1 MSCLT
6 ATTFTGAQVV
16 QQKHYNTNNDM
27 GTLIG
32 IGNTVPQFPY
42 KDLWYGIR
50 INLKNGGHCV
60 ADGKLERVG
69 NLDLHRSLPIQ
80 KRIRRYMAKADGSV
94 NYWLGANDS
103 TLKEGGGAARLNA
116 VDGIVQL
123 YKPDYYR
130 RFELD
135 GDYLLVA
142 ISEVPLP
149 GFVHMKERS
158 RSPWL
163 ASCNRTTNIP
173 TCASFLQWNADGTLK
188 RDADGLLVLADNA
201 AEYRGGNNQTA
212 YDGTYR
218 SMLGMPMS
226 SASANMNTFRTRCRS
241 LGEDWHFG
249 GWRFREEM
257 SWLMAIEFGDLDSQ
271 AAVNAEKTADGFA
284 QGGLGN
290 GTFVNGT
297 EWNAYNGYYPFI
309 PCGVTAK
316 LGNNTGVVEYTI
328 KNWKDGADKVVKV
341 ASYRGWEAPQQY
353 MWEHNDDVRIWHDKP
368 SEGGQGLI
376 FLCNDPAKFANPA
389 NDRVKTLA
397 GYEELGL
404 LPPTNG
410 YISAMG
416 FANGWSF
423 PNSIVGGASNKGYC
437 DYFWRPSVTDDN
449 NAEGWSQ
456 LLSAASAGDAGS
468 SGVRCAFTGH
478 RCADTFAYFGFPL
491 CLEFSASEGI

>member
-1 MSCLT
+1 
-6 ATTFTGAQVV
+6 
-16 QQKHYNTNNDM
+16 M

-50 INLKNGGHCV
+50 INLKNGGHNV

-80 KRIRRYMAKADGSV
+80 KRIRRYMANADGSV

-116 VDGIVQL
+116 LDGIVQL

-130 RFELD
+130 RIEFD

-142 ISEVPLP
+142 ISEVALP

-158 RSPWL
+158 SSPWP
-163 ASCNRTTNIP
+163 AACNRTTNLP

-188 RDADGLLVLADNA
+188 RDASGLLVMASNA
-201 AEYRGGNNQTA
+201 ADYRGGNNQTA
-212 YDGTYR
+212 WDGTYR
-218 SMLGMPMS
+218 SMLGMPIS

-241 LGEDWHFG
+241 LGDMWHFG

-257 SWLMAIEFGDLDSQ
+257 SWLMAIEFGELDSQ
-271 AAVNAEKTADGFA
+271 AAFNAAKTADGFA

-290 GTFVNGT
+290 GTLVNGT
-297 EWNAYNGYYPFI
+297 EWNNYNGYYPFI

-328 KNWKDGADKVVKV
+328 KNWKDGADKVVTV
-341 ASYRGWEAPQQY
+341 ASYRGWEGTAIQQY
-353 MWEHNDDVRIWHDKP
+353 MWLHNDDVRVWYSKTSDGG
-368 SEGGQGLI
+368 EGLL
-376 FLCNDPAKFANPA
+376 FLCEDPAKFANPA
-389 NDRVKTLA
+389 NDKVRTLE
-397 GYEELGL
+397 GYKELGAI
-404 LPPTNG
+404 PTTAG

-416 FANGWSF
+416 YADGWTF
-423 PNSIVGGASNKGYC
+423 PNSTTGGASNKHYC
-437 DYFWRPSVTDDN
+437 DYWWRSNVATDDN
-449 NAEGWSQ
+449 GEEGWRQ
-456 LLSAASAGDAGS
+456 LLSAASANYAEN
-468 SGVRCAFTGH
+468 SGVRCAITTY
-478 RCADTFAYFGFPL
+478 RCADTNAYYGFPL
-491 CLEFSASEGI
+491 CLEISGSEGI

>member
-1 MSCLT
+1 
-6 ATTFTGAQVV
+6 
-16 QQKHYNTNNDM
+16 M

-50 INLKNGGHCV
+50 INLKNGGHNV

-80 KRIRRYMAKADGSV
+80 KRIRRYMANADGSV

-116 VDGIVQL
+116 LDGIVQL

-130 RFELD
+130 RIEFD

-142 ISEVPLP
+142 ISEVALP
-149 GFVHMKERS
+149 GFIHMKERS

-163 ASCNRTTNIP
+163 AVCNRTTNLP

-188 RDADGLLVLADNA
+188 RDANGLLVLASNA

-212 YDGTYR
+212 WDGTYR
-218 SMLGMPMS
+218 SVLGMPMS
-226 SASANMNTFRTRCRS
+226 SSSANMNTFRTRCRS
-241 LGEDWHFG
+241 LGDDWHFG
-249 GWRFREEM
+249 GWRFRDEM
-257 SWLMAIEFGDLDSQ
+257 DWLMAIEFGDLDSQ
-271 AAVNAEKTADGFA
+271 AAFTAEKTADGFA

-290 GTFVNGT
+290 GTLVNST
-297 EWNAYNGYYPFI
+297 EWSNYNGYYPFI

-316 LGNNTGVVEYTI
+316 LGNNTGIVEYTI

-353 MWEHNDDVRIWHDKP
+353 LWEHNDDVRVWHNKP
-368 SEGGQGLI
+368 SEGNNSLLYI
-376 FLCNDPAKFANPA
+376 CNDPAKFANPA
-389 NDRVKTLA
+389 NDRVRTLE
-397 GYEELGL
+397 GYKELGI
-404 LPPTNG
+404 LPSASG

-416 FANGWSF
+416 YADGWTF
-423 PNSIVGGASNKGYC
+423 PNSVVGGASNKNYC
-437 DYFWRPSVTDDN
+437 DYLWRPTITDDN
-449 NAEGWSQ
+449 NAEGWYQ
-456 LLSAASAGDAGS
+456 LLSAAHANVAGH
-468 SGVRCAFTGH
+468 SGVRCAYTNN
-478 RCADTFAYFGFPL
+478 RCADTSADCGFPL
-491 CLEFSASEGI
+491 CLEISGSEGI

>member
-1 MSCLT
+1 M
-6 ATTFTGAQVV
+6 
-16 QQKHYNTNNDM
+16 
-27 GTLIG
+27 
-32 IGNTVPQFPY
+32 PQFPY

-410 YISAMG
+410 HISAMG

-449 NAEGWSQ
+449 NAEGWYQ
-456 LLSAASAGDAGS
+456 LLSAAGAGHAEN
-468 SGVRCAFTGH
+468 SGVRCAGTNN
-478 RCADTFAYFGFPL
+478 RCADTSAHCGFPL

>member
-1 MSCLT
+1 
-6 ATTFTGAQVV
+6 
-16 QQKHYNTNNDM
+16 M

-50 INLKNGGHCV
+50 INLKNGGHSV

-80 KRIRRYMAKADGSV
+80 KRIRRYMANADGSV
-94 NYWLGANDS
+94 KYWLGANDS

-116 VDGIVQL
+116 LDGIVQL

-130 RFELD
+130 RIEFD
-135 GDYLLVA
+135 GDYMLVA
-142 ISEVPLP
+142 ISEVELP
-149 GFVHMKERS
+149 GFIHMKERS

-163 ASCNRTTNIP
+163 ATCNRTTNLP
-173 TCASFLQWNADGTLK
+173 TCASFLQWNADGTLM

-241 LGEDWHFG
+241 LGDDWHFG

-257 SWLMAIEFGDLDSQ
+257 GWLMAIEFGDLDSQ
-271 AAVNAEKTADGFA
+271 AAFTAEKTADGFA

-290 GTFVNGT
+290 GTYVNSS
-297 EWNAYNGYYPFI
+297 EWSAYNGYYPFI

-316 LGNNTGVVEYTI
+316 LGNNTGIVEYTI

-353 MWEHNDDVRIWHDKP
+353 MWEHNDDVRIWHNKP
-368 SEGGQGLI
+368 SEGNNSLI
-376 FLCNDPAKFANPA
+376 FICNDPAKFANPA
-389 NDRVKTLA
+389 NDKVRTLE
-397 GYEELGL
+397 GYTELGV
-404 LPPTNG
+404 LPSASG

-416 FANGWSF
+416 YADGWTF
-423 PNSIVGGASNKGYC
+423 PNSVVGGASNKNYC
-437 DYFWRPSVTDDN
+437 DYFWRPTITDDN
-449 NAEGWSQ
+449 NAEGWYQ
-456 LLSAASAGDAGS
+456 LLSAASATNAEL
-468 SGVRCAFTGH
+468 SGVRCAYTST
-478 RCADTFAYFGFPL
+478 RCAHTYAYYGFPL
-491 CLEFSASEGI
+491 CLEFSSSEGV

>member
-1 MSCLT
+1 MI
-6 ATTFTGAQVV
+6 FTGAQVA
-16 QQKHYNTNNDM
+16 QQKHYNTNINM

-80 KRIRRYMAKADGSV
+80 KRIRRYMANADGSV
-94 NYWLGANDS
+94 KYWLGANDS
-103 TLKEGGGAARLNA
+103 TLKEGGGAALLNA

-130 RFELD
+130 RIEFD
-135 GDYLLVA
+135 GDYMLVA
-142 ISEVPLP
+142 ISEVALP
-149 GFVHMKERS
+149 GFIHMKERS
-158 RSPWL
+158 NSPWP
-163 ASCNRTTNIP
+163 AICNRTTNLP

-188 RDADGLLVLADNA
+188 RDANGLLVLASNA
-201 AEYRGGNNQTA
+201 AEYRGGNNQKDW
-212 YDGTYR
+212 DGTYR
-218 SMLGMPMS
+218 SVLGMPMS

-241 LGEDWHFG
+241 LGNMWHFG

-271 AAVNAEKTADGFA
+271 AAYKAEKTEDGFA

-290 GTFVNGT
+290 GTSVNSS
-297 EWNAYNGYYPFI
+297 EWSAYNGYYPFI

-341 ASYRGWEAPQQY
+341 ASYRGWEGTAIQQY
-353 MWEHNDDVRIWHDKP
+353 MWMHNDDVRIWYNKP
-368 SEGGQGLI
+368 SEGGECLI
-376 FLCNDPAKFANPA
+376 FICNDPAKFANPA
-389 NDRVKTLA
+389 NDRVRTLE

-404 LPPTNG
+404 LPAGGG

-416 FANGWSF
+416 YANGWTF
-423 PNSIVGGASNKGYC
+423 PNSVVGGAANKGYC
-437 DYFWRPSVTDDN
+437 DYFWRATVTDDN
-449 NAEGWSQ
+449 NGHGWYQ
-456 LLSAASAGDAGS
+456 LLSAATADDAEH
-468 SGVRCAFTGH
+468 SGVRCAIAAY
-478 RCADTFAYFGFPL
+478 RCAGTIASFGFPL
-491 CLEFSASEGI
+491 CLEISASEGI

>member
-1 MSCLT
+1 
-6 ATTFTGAQVV
+6 
-16 QQKHYNTNNDM
+16 M

-449 NAEGWSQ
+449 NAEGWYQ
-456 LLSAASAGDAGS
+456 LLSAASASGAGD
-468 SGVRCAFTGH
+468 SGVRCAVTYA
-478 RCADTFAYFGFPL
+478 RCASANANCGFPL
-491 CLEFSASEGI
+491 CLEFAASEGI

>member
-1 MSCLT
+1 
-6 ATTFTGAQVV
+6 
-16 QQKHYNTNNDM
+16 M

-50 INLKNGGHCV
+50 INLKNGGHNV

-80 KRIRRYMAKADGSV
+80 KRIRRYVANADGSV

-116 VDGIVQL
+116 LDGIVQL

-130 RFELD
+130 RIEFD
-135 GDYLLVA
+135 GDYMLVA
-142 ISEVPLP
+142 ISEVALP
-149 GFVHMKERS
+149 GFIHMKERS

-163 ASCNRTTNIP
+163 AVCNRTTNLP

-188 RDADGLLVLADNA
+188 RDADGLLVLASNA

-212 YDGTYR
+212 WDGTYR
-218 SMLGMPMS
+218 SVLGMPMS

-241 LGEDWHFG
+241 LGDDWHFG

-257 SWLMAIEFGDLDSQ
+257 DWLMAIEFGDLDSQ
-271 AAVNAEKTADGFA
+271 AAFTAEKTADGFA

-290 GTFVNGT
+290 GTLVNGT
-297 EWNAYNGYYPFI
+297 EWSNYNGYYPFI

-316 LGNNTGVVEYTI
+316 LGNNTGIVEYTI

-353 MWEHNDDVRIWHDKP
+353 MWEHNDDVRVWHNKP
-368 SEGGQGLI
+368 SEGNNSLI
-376 FLCNDPAKFANPA
+376 FICNDPAKFANPA
-389 NDRVKTLA
+389 NDRVRTLE
-397 GYEELGL
+397 GYKELGV
-404 LPPTNG
+404 LPSASG

-416 FANGWSF
+416 YADGWTF
-423 PNSIVGGASNKGYC
+423 PNSVVGGASNKNYC
-437 DYFWRPSVTDDN
+437 DYLWRPTITDDN
-449 NAEGWSQ
+449 NADGWYQ
-456 LLSAASAGDAGS
+456 LLSAAHASNAET
-468 SGVRCAFTGH
+468 SGVRCAYTGV
-478 RCADTFAYFGFPL
+478 RCAVTDAHYGFPL
-491 CLEFSASEGI
+491 CLEISGSEGI

>member
-1 MSCLT
+1 M
-6 ATTFTGAQVV
+6 
-16 QQKHYNTNNDM
+16 
-27 GTLIG
+27 
-32 IGNTVPQFPY
+32 PQFPY

-449 NAEGWSQ
+449 NAEGWYQ
-456 LLSAASAGDAGS
+456 LLSAASASGAGD
-468 SGVRCAFTGH
+468 SGVRCAVTYA
-478 RCADTFAYFGFPL
+478 RCATANANCGFPL
-491 CLEFSASEGI
+491 ILVFPSAERT

>member
-1 MSCLT
+1 
-6 ATTFTGAQVV
+6 
-16 QQKHYNTNNDM
+16 M

-50 INLKNGGHCV
+50 INLKNGGHNI

-80 KRIRRYMAKADGSV
+80 KRIRRYIANADGSV

-116 VDGIVQL
+116 LDGIVQL

-130 RFELD
+130 RIEFD
-135 GDYLLVA
+135 GDYMLVA
-142 ISEVPLP
+142 ISEVALP
-149 GFVHMKERS
+149 GFIHMKERS

-163 ASCNRTTNIP
+163 AVCNRTTNLP

-188 RDADGLLVLADNA
+188 RDANGLLVLASNA

-212 YDGTYR
+212 WDGTYR
-218 SMLGMPMS
+218 SVLGMPMS
-226 SASANMNTFRTRCRS
+226 SSSANMNTFRTRCRS
-241 LGEDWHFG
+241 LGDDWHFG

-271 AAVNAEKTADGFA
+271 AAFTAEKTADGFA

-290 GTFVNGT
+290 GTLVNGG
-297 EWNAYNGYYPFI
+297 EWNSYNGYYPFI

-316 LGNNTGVVEYTI
+316 LGNNTGIVEYTI
-328 KNWKDGADKVVKV
+328 KNWKNGADKVVNV

-353 MWEHNDDVRIWHDKP
+353 LWEHNDDVRVWYSKP
-368 SEGGQGLI
+368 SEGGDGLI

-389 NDRVKTLA
+389 NDRVRTLE
-397 GYEELGL
+397 GYKELGAI
-404 LPPTNG
+404 PTIAG

-416 FANGWSF
+416 YADGWTF
-423 PNSIVGGASNKGYC
+423 PNSTVGGASNKNYC
-437 DYFWRPSVTDDN
+437 DYWWRSNVATDDN
-449 NAEGWSQ
+449 NEDGWRQ
-456 LLSAASAGDAGS
+456 LLSAAGAYDAEG
-468 SGVRCAFTGH
+468 SGVRCANTYN
-478 RCADTFAYFGFPL
+478 RCAITDAHYGFPL
-491 CLEFSASEGI
+491 CLEISGSEGI

>member
-1 MSCLT
+1 
-6 ATTFTGAQVV
+6 
-16 QQKHYNTNNDM
+16 M

-50 INLKNGGHCV
+50 INLKNGGHSV

-158 RSPWL
+158 SSPWP
-163 ASCNRTTNIP
+163 ATCNRTTNLP
-173 TCASFLQWNADGTLK
+173 TCASFLQWNADGSLK

-201 AEYRGGNNQTA
+201 AEYRGGNNQKDW
-212 YDGTYR
+212 DGTYR
-218 SMLGMPMS
+218 SVLGMPMS

-257 SWLMAIEFGDLDSQ
+257 GWLMAIEFGDLDSQ
-271 AAVNAEKTADGFA
+271 AAVNAEKTTDGFA

-290 GTFVNGT
+290 GTYVSGG
-297 EWNAYNGYYPFI
+297 EWSAYNGYYPFI

-341 ASYRGWEAPQQY
+341 ASYRGWEGTAIQQY
-353 MWEHNDDVRIWHDKP
+353 MWLHNDDVRIWHNKP
-368 SEGGQGLI
+368 SEGGESII
-376 FLCNDPAKFANPA
+376 FICNDPAKFANPA
-389 NDRVKTLA
+389 NDRVRTLD

-437 DYFWRPSVTDDN
+437 DYFWRPNVTDDN
-449 NAEGWSQ
+449 NAEGWYQ
-456 LLSAASAGDAGS
+456 LLSAASAYLAEYAGI
-468 SGVRCAFTGH
+468 RCANTH
-478 RCADTFAYFGFPL
+478 DRCAGAYAHCGFPL

>member
-1 MSCLT
+1 
-6 ATTFTGAQVV
+6 
-16 QQKHYNTNNDM
+16 M

-50 INLKNGGHCV
+50 INLKNGGHNI

-80 KRIRRYMAKADGSV
+80 KRIRRYIANADGSV

-116 VDGIVQL
+116 LDGIVQL

-130 RFELD
+130 RIEFD
-135 GDYLLVA
+135 GDYMLVA
-142 ISEVPLP
+142 ISEVALP

-158 RSPWL
+158 SSPWP
-163 ASCNRTTNIP
+163 AACNRTTNLP

-188 RDADGLLVLADNA
+188 RDASGLLVMASNA
-201 AEYRGGNNQTA
+201 ADYRGGNNQTA
-212 YDGTYR
+212 WDGTYR
-218 SMLGMPMS
+218 SMLGMPIS

-241 LGEDWHFG
+241 LGDMWHFG

-257 SWLMAIEFGDLDSQ
+257 NWLMAIEFGELDSQ
-271 AAVNAEKTADGFA
+271 AAFNAAKTADGFA

-290 GTFVNGT
+290 GTLVNGT
-297 EWNAYNGYYPFI
+297 EWSNYNGYYPFI

-328 KNWKDGADKVVKV
+328 KNWKDGADKVVTV
-341 ASYRGWEAPQQY
+341 ASYRGWEGTAIQQY
-353 MWEHNDDVRIWHDKP
+353 MWLHNDDVRVWYSKP
-368 SEGGQGLI
+368 SDGGDGLL
-376 FLCNDPAKFANPA
+376 FLCEDPAKFANPA
-389 NDRVKTLA
+389 NDKVRTLE
-397 GYEELGL
+397 GYKELGV
-404 LPPTNG
+404 LPSASG

-416 FANGWSF
+416 YADGWTF
-423 PNSIVGGASNKGYC
+423 PNSVVGGASNKNYC
-437 DYFWRPSVTDDN
+437 DYLWRPTITDDN
-449 NAEGWSQ
+449 NAEGWYQ
-456 LLSAASAGDAGS
+456 LLSAAHANDAEL
-468 SGVRCAFTGH
+468 SGVRCAHTTH
-478 RCADTFAYFGFPL
+478 RCANTNADYGFPL
-491 CLEFSASEGI
+491 CLEISGSEGV

>member
-1 MSCLT
+1 M
-6 ATTFTGAQVV
+6 
-16 QQKHYNTNNDM
+16 
-27 GTLIG
+27 
-32 IGNTVPQFPY
+32 
-42 KDLWYGIR
+42 
-50 INLKNGGHCV
+50 
-60 ADGKLERVG
+60 
-69 NLDLHRSLPIQ
+69 
-80 KRIRRYMAKADGSV
+80 
-94 NYWLGANDS
+94 
-103 TLKEGGGAARLNA
+103 
-116 VDGIVQL
+116 QL

-410 YISAMG
+410 HISAMG

-449 NAEGWSQ
+449 NAEGWYQ
-456 LLSAASAGDAGS
+456 LLSAAGAGHAEN
-468 SGVRCAFTGH
+468 SGVRCAGTNN
-478 RCADTFAYFGFPL
+478 RCADTSAHCGFPL

>member
-1 MSCLT
+1 
-6 ATTFTGAQVV
+6 
-16 QQKHYNTNNDM
+16 M

-158 RSPWL
+158 SSPW
-163 ASCNRTTNIP
+163 AAMCNRTTNLPI
-173 TCASFLQWNADGTLK
+173 CASFLQWNADGSLK

-201 AEYRGGNNQTA
+201 AEYRGGNNQKDW
-212 YDGTYR
+212 DGTYR
-218 SMLGMPMS
+218 SVLGMPMS

-257 SWLMAIEFGDLDSQ
+257 GWLMAIEFGDLDSQ

-297 EWNAYNGYYPFI
+297 EWSAYNGYYPFI

-341 ASYRGWEAPQQY
+341 ASYRGWEGTAIQQY
-353 MWEHNDDVRIWHDKP
+353 MWLHNDDVRIWHNKP
-368 SEGGQGLI
+368 SEGGESII
-376 FLCNDPAKFANPA
+376 FICNDPAKFANPA

-404 LPPTNG
+404 LPQQTATYRPWALLMAGLSLTALWVVPPTKVT
-410 YISAMG
+410 ATT
-416 FANGWSF
+416 F
-423 PNSIVGGASNKGYC
+423 GG
-437 DYFWRPSVTDDN
+437 RV
-449 NAEGWSQ
+449 
-456 LLSAASAGDAGS
+456 
-468 SGVRCAFTGH
+468 
-478 RCADTFAYFGFPL
+478 
-491 CLEFSASEGI
+491 

>member
-1 MSCLT
+1 M
-6 ATTFTGAQVV
+6 
-16 QQKHYNTNNDM
+16 
-27 GTLIG
+27 
-32 IGNTVPQFPY
+32 PQFPY

-449 NAEGWSQ
+449 NAEGWYQ
-456 LLSAASAGDAGS
+456 LLSAAYASNAEN
-468 SGVRCAFTGH
+468 SGVRCASTNT
-478 RCADTFAYFGFPL
+478 RCATTNANYGFPL

>member
-1 MSCLT
+1 
-6 ATTFTGAQVV
+6 
-16 QQKHYNTNNDM
+16 M

-50 INLKNGGHCV
+50 INLKNGGHNV

-80 KRIRRYMAKADGSV
+80 KRIRRYIANADGSV

-103 TLKEGGGAARLNA
+103 TLKEGGGTARLNA
-116 VDGIVQL
+116 LDGIVQL

-130 RFELD
+130 RIEFD
-135 GDYLLVA
+135 GDYMLVA
-142 ISEVPLP
+142 ISEVALP
-149 GFVHMKERS
+149 GFIHMKERS

-163 ASCNRTTNIP
+163 AVCNRTTNLP

-188 RDADGLLVLADNA
+188 RDANGLLVLASNA

-212 YDGTYR
+212 WDGTYR
-218 SMLGMPMS
+218 SVLGMPMS
-226 SASANMNTFRTRCRS
+226 SSSANMNTFRTRCRS
-241 LGEDWHFG
+241 LGDDWHFG

-257 SWLMAIEFGDLDSQ
+257 DWLMAIEFGDLDSQ
-271 AAVNAEKTADGFA
+271 AAFTAEKTADGFA

-290 GTFVNGT
+290 GTLVNGT
-297 EWNAYNGYYPFI
+297 EWSNYNGYYPFI

-316 LGNNTGVVEYTI
+316 LGNNTGIVEYTI

-353 MWEHNDDVRIWHDKP
+353 LWEHNDDVRVWHNKP
-368 SEGGQGLI
+368 SEGNNSLI
-376 FLCNDPAKFANPA
+376 FICNDPAKFANPA
-389 NDRVKTLA
+389 NDRVRTLE
-397 GYEELGL
+397 GYKELGI
-404 LPPTNG
+404 LPSASG

-416 FANGWSF
+416 YADGWTF
-423 PNSIVGGASNKGYC
+423 PNSVVGGASNKNYC
-437 DYFWRPSVTDDN
+437 DYLWRPTITDDN
-449 NAEGWSQ
+449 NAEGWYQ
-456 LLSAASAGDAGS
+456 LLSAAYAGYAGH
-468 SGVRCAFTGH
+468 SGVRCAYTGD
-478 RCADTFAYFGFPL
+478 RCANTNASYGFPL
-491 CLEFSASEGI
+491 CLEISGSEGI

>member
-1 MSCLT
+1 
-6 ATTFTGAQVV
+6 
-16 QQKHYNTNNDM
+16 
-27 GTLIG
+27 
-32 IGNTVPQFPY
+32 
-42 KDLWYGIR
+42 
-50 INLKNGGHCV
+50 
-60 ADGKLERVG
+60 
-69 NLDLHRSLPIQ
+69 
-80 KRIRRYMAKADGSV
+80 
-94 NYWLGANDS
+94 
-103 TLKEGGGAARLNA
+103 
-116 VDGIVQL
+116 
-123 YKPDYYR
+123 
-130 RFELD
+130 
-135 GDYLLVA
+135 
-142 ISEVPLP
+142 
-149 GFVHMKERS
+149 MKERS

-410 YISAMG
+410 HISAMG

-449 NAEGWSQ
+449 NAEGWYQ
-456 LLSAASAGDAGS
+456 LLSAAGAGHAEN
-468 SGVRCAFTGH
+468 SGVRCAGTNN
-478 RCADTFAYFGFPL
+478 RCADTSAHCGFPL

>member
-1 MSCLT
+1 
-6 ATTFTGAQVV
+6 
-16 QQKHYNTNNDM
+16 M

-94 NYWLGANDS
+94 NYWLGDNDS

-130 RFELD
+130 RLELD

-188 RDADGLLVLADNA
+188 RDDDGLLVLADNA

-271 AAVNAEKTADGFA
+271 AAFTPEKTADGFA

-290 GTFVNGT
+290 GTYVVSA
-297 EWNAYNGYYPFI
+297 EWSAYNGYYPFI

-353 MWEHNDDVRIWHDKP
+353 MWEHNDDVRVWYNKP
-368 SEGGQGLI
+368 SEGGDGLL
-376 FLCNDPAKFANPA
+376 FLCNDPAKFANPT
-389 NDRVKTLA
+389 NDRERTLE
-397 GYEELGL
+397 GYEELGAI
-404 LPPTNG
+404 PTTAG
-410 YISAMG
+410 YIAAMG

-423 PNSIVGGASNKGYC
+423 PNSVVGGASNKNYC
-437 DYFWRPSVTDDN
+437 DYWWRSYVATDDN
-449 NAEGWSQ
+449 NEEGWRQ
-456 LLSAASAGDAGS
+456 LLSAANASYAENA
-468 SGVRCAFTGH
+468 GVRCAYTSH
-478 RCADTFAYFGFPL
+478 RCAYTNAHYGFPL

>member
-1 MSCLT
+1 
-6 ATTFTGAQVV
+6 
-16 QQKHYNTNNDM
+16 M

-158 RSPWL
+158 SSPWP
-163 ASCNRTTNIP
+163 AMCNRTTNLPI
-173 TCASFLQWNADGTLK
+173 CASFLQWNADGSLK

-201 AEYRGGNNQTA
+201 AEYRGGNNQKDW
-212 YDGTYR
+212 DGTYR
-218 SMLGMPMS
+218 SVLGMPMS

-257 SWLMAIEFGDLDSQ
+257 GWLMAIEFGDLDSQ

-297 EWNAYNGYYPFI
+297 EWSAYNGYYPFI

-341 ASYRGWEAPQQY
+341 ASYRGWEGTAIQQY
-353 MWEHNDDVRIWHDKP
+353 MWLHNDDVRIWHNKP
-368 SEGGQGLI
+368 SEGGESII
-376 FLCNDPAKFANPA
+376 FICNDPAKFANPA

-404 LPPTNG
+404 LPQQTATYRPWALLMAGLSLTALWVVPPTKVT
-410 YISAMG
+410 ATT
-416 FANGWSF
+416 F
-423 PNSIVGGASNKGYC
+423 GG
-437 DYFWRPSVTDDN
+437 RV
-449 NAEGWSQ
+449 
-456 LLSAASAGDAGS
+456 
-468 SGVRCAFTGH
+468 
-478 RCADTFAYFGFPL
+478 
-491 CLEFSASEGI
+491 

>member
-1 MSCLT
+1 
-6 ATTFTGAQVV
+6 
-16 QQKHYNTNNDM
+16 M

-50 INLKNGGHCV
+50 INLKNGGHNV

-80 KRIRRYMAKADGSV
+80 KRIRRYMANADGSV

-116 VDGIVQL
+116 LDGIVQL

-130 RFELD
+130 RIEFD

-142 ISEVPLP
+142 ISEVALP

-158 RSPWL
+158 SSPWP
-163 ASCNRTTNIP
+163 AACNRTTNLP

-188 RDADGLLVLADNA
+188 RDASGLLVMASNA
-201 AEYRGGNNQTA
+201 ADYRGGNNQTA
-212 YDGTYR
+212 WDGTYR
-218 SMLGMPMS
+218 SMLGMPIS

-241 LGEDWHFG
+241 LGDMWHFG

-257 SWLMAIEFGDLDSQ
+257 GWLMAIEFGELDSQ
-271 AAVNAEKTADGFA
+271 AAFNAAKTADGFA

-297 EWNAYNGYYPFI
+297 EWNNYNGYYPFI

-328 KNWKDGADKVVKV
+328 KNWKDGADKVVTV
-341 ASYRGWEAPQQY
+341 ASYRGWEGTAIQQY
-353 MWEHNDDVRIWHDKP
+353 MWLHNDDVRVWYSKP
-368 SEGGQGLI
+368 SDGGDGLL
-376 FLCNDPAKFANPA
+376 FLCEDPAKFANPA
-389 NDRVKTLA
+389 NDKVRTLE
-397 GYEELGL
+397 GYKELGV
-404 LPPTNG
+404 LPSASG

-416 FANGWSF
+416 YADGWTF
-423 PNSIVGGASNKGYC
+423 PNSVVGGASNKNYC
-437 DYFWRPSVTDDN
+437 DYLWRPTITDDN
-449 NAEGWSQ
+449 NAEGWYQ
-456 LLSAASAGDAGS
+456 LLSAALANNAEY
-468 SGVRCAFTGH
+468 SGVRCASTND
-478 RCADTFAYFGFPL
+478 RCANTNAYFGFPL
-491 CLEFSASEGI
+491 CLEISGSEGV

>member
-1 MSCLT
+1 
-6 ATTFTGAQVV
+6 
-16 QQKHYNTNNDM
+16 M

-437 DYFWRPSVTDDN
+437 DCFWRPSVTDDN
-449 NAEGWSQ
+449 NAEGWYQ
-456 LLSAASAGDAGS
+456 LLSAAGADGAGD
-468 SGVRCAFTGH
+468 SGVRCAGTH
-478 RCADTFAYFGFPL
+478 YRCASTNAGYGFPL

>member
-1 MSCLT
+1 
-6 ATTFTGAQVV
+6 
-16 QQKHYNTNNDM
+16 M

-50 INLKNGGHCV
+50 INLKNGGHNI

-80 KRIRRYMAKADGSV
+80 KRLRRYIANADGSV
-94 NYWLGANDS
+94 KYWLGANDS

-116 VDGIVQL
+116 LDGIVQL

-130 RFELD
+130 RIEFD
-135 GDYLLVA
+135 GDYMLVA
-142 ISEVPLP
+142 ISEVALP
-149 GFVHMKERS
+149 GFTHMKERS

-163 ASCNRTTNIP
+163 AVCNRTTNLP

-188 RDADGLLVLADNA
+188 RDADGLLVLASNA
-201 AEYRGGNNQTA
+201 AEYRDGNNQTA
-212 YDGTYR
+212 WDGTYR
-218 SMLGMPMS
+218 SVLGMPMS

-241 LGEDWHFG
+241 LGDDWHFG

-271 AAVNAEKTADGFA
+271 AAFTAEKTADGFA

-290 GTFVNGT
+290 GTYVNGG
-297 EWNAYNGYYPFI
+297 EWSAYNGYYPFI

-353 MWEHNDDVRIWHDKP
+353 MWEHNDDVRIWHNKP
-368 SEGGQGLI
+368 SEGGNSLI

-389 NDRVKTLA
+389 NDRVATLE
-397 GYEELGL
+397 GYVELGL
-404 LPPTNG
+404 LPASSG

-416 FANGWSF
+416 YANGWTF
-423 PNSIVGGASNKGYC
+423 PNSVVGGAANKGYC
-437 DYFWRPSVTDDN
+437 DYFWRPNITDESTAD
-449 NAEGWSQ
+449 GWYQ
-456 LLSAASAGDAGS
+456 LLSAAYAAED
-468 SGVRCAFTGH
+468 SGVRCANTTG
-478 RCADTFAYFGFPL
+478 RCAVTHAYSGFPL
-491 CLEFSASEGI
+491 CLEISGSEGV